1 MQTFFAVPW
10 LSSGGRNLLIGLVS
24 SLVLVFGAF
33 VLLKIPTI
41 QWQPSW

>member
-10 LSSGGRNLLIGLVS
+10 LSPGGRNLLIGLVS

-33 VLLKIPTI
+33 VLRKPPVEAVLRT
-41 QWQPSW
+41 